1 MTEQRHEAEECEQ
14 MGESISDQVVLDAIR
29 EIKAENPDLFLTR
42 SGSRGVWNL
51 LHKKGIVIDS
61 EKRVRE
67 FMREGERTN
76 YTMEDRESRRIG
88 SALLRSL
95 AKHRFTQED
104 NDPVHVKDNVWI
116 GSIGAASNVDA
127 LQAKGI
133 THVLSLCSDDIPRHK
148 DILYNIMDDIADN
161 PSTNLMSRLPQL
173 CDFIQA
179 SLESETNLGTAAVLV
194 NCFQGKS
201 RSATVVAAFLI
212 RRHGLTVAEAL
223 SEVRASRPIADP
235 NLGFLAQLRRWEREC
250 REDK

>member
-1 MTEQRHEAEECEQ
+1 MQ
-14 MGESISDQVVLDAIR
+14 
-29 EIKAENPDLFLTR
+29 NPDLFLTG

-51 LHKKGIVIDS
+51 LHKKGTVIDS

-76 YTMEDRESRRIG
+76 YTVEDGKCREDRECRG

-104 NDPVHVKDNVWI
+104 NEPVHVKDNVWI

-161 PSTNLMSRLPQL
+161 PSTDLTSKLPKL

-179 SLESETNLGTAAVLV
+179 SLESETKLGTAAVLV

-201 RSATVVAAFLI
+201 RSAAVVAAFLI

-250 REDK
+250 SQAQALRTCGAPHA